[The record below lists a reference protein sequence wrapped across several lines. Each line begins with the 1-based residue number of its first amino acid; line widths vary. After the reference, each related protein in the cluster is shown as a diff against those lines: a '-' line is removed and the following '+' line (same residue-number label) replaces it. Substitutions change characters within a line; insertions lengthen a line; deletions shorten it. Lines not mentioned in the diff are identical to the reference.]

1 MQLFDKYV
9 DEKKLSTVF
18 KTIRDG
24 NDYLPVRL
32 TLENIFADYHDIDG
46 NFVEQFQ
53 TTGFNARLLELY
65 FHQYF
70 KECNF
75 KIDRSHQYPDFIV
88 SNKNASVAVEI
99 TTANG
104 QHSKTGGVTI
114 NESLLNGTYEPESDS
129 EYASKLHNEIPIRF
143 SSAIFN
149 KLKKRYWEFEHCK
162 DMPFVIALSGFF
174 EELSLNYSF
183 SSLCEILYGKKISF
197 EDNGDILETP
207 VNNHQ
212 FNGKDIPSALFYAPN
227 SDWKE
232 IENISAIIFQN
243 SASVAKF
250 RRMGW
255 FNNYY
260 NSLQII
266 KREGFV
272 ADNNKYATLPCKL
285 SYTLDSPPFQERWGN
300 DLVVLH
306 NPNAKNPIP
315 KGYFENALDIWIE
328 DGQYQSK
335 LPKHTVHFFN
345 STTQV
350 FAYQL
355 LKPNKS
361 NIENITKYEF
371 YKIANL
377 FKNIDSKNSIE
388 MYWYKTS
395 SNILGTIYSTSGKKY
410 GFKILSKISTAKSY
424 TFIKNIDSFN
434 KIDLAATNLFYEMSK
449 L

>member
-1 MQLFDKYV
+1 MQLFDKFV

-18 KTIRDG
+18 KTIRDN
-24 NDYLPVRL
+24 NDYLPVKM
-32 TLENIFADYHDIDG
+32 TLEEIFANYNDIDG
-46 NFVEQFQ
+46 NFIEQFQ

-65 FHQYF
+65 FYQYF

-88 SNKNASVAVEI
+88 NKRNISVAVEI

-104 QHSKTGGVTI
+104 QHSNTGGVTI

-129 EYASKLHNEIPIRF
+129 EYEEKLHNEIPIRF

-149 KLKKRYWEFEHCK
+149 KLKKRYWENDHCK

-183 SSLCEILYGKKISF
+183 SSLCEILYGKKIGF
-197 EDNGDILETP
+197 EDGYFSEVP
-207 VNNHQ
+207 VHIHK
-212 FNGKDIPSALFYAPN
+212 FNGKDIPSALYFAPN
-227 SDWKE
+227 TDWKE

-243 SASVAKF
+243 SASIAKF

-255 FNNYY
+255 YNDYY

-266 KREGFV
+266 GRKGFA
-272 ADNNKYATLPCKL
+272 ADNNKYATLPREL
-285 SYTLDSPPFQERWGN
+285 GYTLDSAPFHEQWGN
-300 DLVVLH
+300 DLVILH
-306 NPNAKNPIP
+306 NPNAKKPIP

-328 DGQYQSK
+328 DGQFQSK

-355 LKPNKS
+355 LKPNQS

-377 FKNIDSKNSIE
+377 FKNIDFKNSIE

-395 SNILGTIYSTSGKKY
+395 SNILGTIYSTQGKKY

-424 TFIKNIDSFN
+424 TLTKNIDSFN
-434 KIDLAATNLFYEMSK
+434 TIDLAATNLFDEMSK